1 MDTVTIK
8 VERKDQV
15 NVLATNSSE
24 EGKFLNLLLE
34 GMKQKVINESQ
45 MESLLEI
52 SKNMMEK

>member
-24 EGKFLNLLLE
+24 EGKVLNVLLE
-34 GMKQKVINESQ
+34 GMKQKI
-45 MESLLEI
+45 I
-52 SKNMMEK
+52 D